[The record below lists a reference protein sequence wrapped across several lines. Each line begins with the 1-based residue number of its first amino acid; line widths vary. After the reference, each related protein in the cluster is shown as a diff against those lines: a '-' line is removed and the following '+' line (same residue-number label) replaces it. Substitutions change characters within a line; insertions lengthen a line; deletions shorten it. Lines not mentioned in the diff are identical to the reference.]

1 MPHAGGGAQVDCC
14 VDHSSRGFV
23 GSLSHLEMM
32 TARPWPA
39 LRRDSFAL
47 LYWINIQYRCLMGFK
62 PPLPTDE
69 LRQIQERNPDSA
81 DVRAL
86 LWEIKRMRA
95 TLLYA
100 DQLQRMLT
108 TLSGPQGAIL
118 DTLRDKLKD
127 EPCVKEFP
135 RLPPGA

>member
-1 MPHAGGGAQVDCC
+1 
-14 VDHSSRGFV
+14 
-23 GSLSHLEMM
+23 
-32 TARPWPA
+32 
-39 LRRDSFAL
+39 
-47 LYWINIQYRCLMGFK
+47 MGFK
-62 PPLPTDE
+62 EPLPTE
-69 LRQIQERNPDSA
+69 RLREIQERNLDSA

-100 DQLQRMLT
+100 DQLQRELPTMA
-108 TLSGPQGAIL
+108 GPQGAIL
-118 DTLRDKLKD
+118 ETLRAKLKD

>member
-1 MPHAGGGAQVDCC
+1 
-14 VDHSSRGFV
+14 
-23 GSLSHLEMM
+23 
-32 TARPWPA
+32 
-39 LRRDSFAL
+39 
-47 LYWINIQYRCLMGFK
+47 MGFK
-62 PPLPTDE
+62 PPLPTDQ
-69 LRQIQERNPDSA
+69 LHQIQERNRDSV
-81 DVRAL
+81 DVLTL

-108 TLSGPQGAIL
+108 TLPGPQGAIL
-118 DTLRDKLKD
+118 DTLREKLRD

>member
-1 MPHAGGGAQVDCC
+1 
-14 VDHSSRGFV
+14 
-23 GSLSHLEMM
+23 
-32 TARPWPA
+32 
-39 LRRDSFAL
+39 
-47 LYWINIQYRCLMGFK
+47 MGLK
-62 PPLPTDE
+62 PPLPTE
-69 LRQIQERNPDSA
+69 QLRTIQERNRDSA
-81 DVRAL
+81 DVLAL

-108 TLSGPQGAIL
+108 TLPGPQGAIL

>member
-1 MPHAGGGAQVDCC
+1 
-14 VDHSSRGFV
+14 
-23 GSLSHLEMM
+23 
-32 TARPWPA
+32 
-39 LRRDSFAL
+39 
-47 LYWINIQYRCLMGFK
+47 MGLK
-62 PPLPTDE
+62 PPLPTDQ
-69 LRQIQERNPDSA
+69 LHKIQERNRDSPD
-81 DVRAL
+81 VLAL

-108 TLSGPQGAIL
+108 TLPGPQGAIL

>member
-1 MPHAGGGAQVDCC
+1 
-14 VDHSSRGFV
+14 
-23 GSLSHLEMM
+23 
-32 TARPWPA
+32 
-39 LRRDSFAL
+39 
-47 LYWINIQYRCLMGFK
+47 MGFK

-69 LRQIQERNPDSA
+69 LRQIQKCDMESA

-108 TLSGPQGAIL
+108 TLPGPQGAIL
-118 DTLRDKLKD
+118 DTLREKLKE
-127 EPCVKEFP
+127 EPCVKEFLDF
-135 RLPPGA
+135 RQVREILFAELPCFCGTAATAPCLERAA

>member
-1 MPHAGGGAQVDCC
+1 
-14 VDHSSRGFV
+14 
-23 GSLSHLEMM
+23 
-32 TARPWPA
+32 
-39 LRRDSFAL
+39 
-47 LYWINIQYRCLMGFK
+47 MGFK

-69 LRQIQERNPDSA
+69 LRAIQDRNQDSP

-108 TLSGPQGAIL
+108 TLPGPQNAIL
-118 DTLRDKLKD
+118 DTLREKLKH

>member
-1 MPHAGGGAQVDCC
+1 MLKCWMP
-14 VDHSSRGFV
+14 
-23 GSLSHLEMM
+23 
-32 TARPWPA
+32 
-39 LRRDSFAL
+39 
-47 LYWINIQYRCLMGFK
+47 IQYYSGMALK
-62 PPLPTDE
+62 PPLPTDQ
-69 LRQIQERNPDSA
+69 LRTIQKRNRDSPD
-81 DVRAL
+81 VLAL

-108 TLSGPQGAIL
+108 TLPGPQGAIL

-135 RLPPGA
+135 RLPPTA